1 MEGQEARNNSSS
13 VRRALSI
20 LDYLSDHAEGR
31 GLTLA
36 DLARGLDMN
45 KSTLLRLLSPLRDYG
60 LVDQDPETER
70 YRLGLRT
77 LHWAQ
82 ACLASLQL
90 RSVAVPLLQAL
101 MEASRETV
109 HLVVWDHG
117 EVVYVD
123 KVESPN
129 TIRMFS
135 RVGVRMPAY
144 CTAVGKAFLAHL
156 PEAAFDEVVA
166 RGLAPRTTNTL
177 TTPEAL
183 RQDLER
189 IRVRGYS
196 IDNVEN
202 EPEVRCVGAPVFDHA
217 GRVVAAMSVSGPT
230 SRVTLDR
237 VEELGRLVKRT
248 AEGVSERLGY
258 RRENP
263 SVPV

>member
-31 GLTLA
+31 GLALA

-45 KSTLLRLLSPLRDYG
+45 KSTLLRLLAPLREYG
-60 LVDQDPETER
+60 LVEQDTETER

-82 ACLASLQL
+82 AFLAGIQL
-90 RSVAVPLLQAL
+90 RSVAAPLLQEL
-101 MEASRETV
+101 MEASHETV
-109 HLVVWDHG
+109 HLVVYDHG
-117 EVVYVD
+117 DVVYVD

-144 CTAVGKAFLAHL
+144 CTSVGKAFLAHL
-156 PEAAFDEVVA
+156 PQTALDEVLA
-166 RGLAPRTTNTL
+166 RGLAPRTPNTL

-189 IRVRGYS
+189 IRARGYS
-196 IDNVEN
+196 VDDVEN
-202 EPEVRCVGAPVFDHA
+202 EPEVRCVGAPIFDHA
-217 GRVVAAMSVSGPT
+217 GRVVAAVSISGPT
-230 SRVTLDR
+230 SRVTPDR
-237 VEELGRLVKRT
+237 VEELGRMVQRT
-248 AEGVSERLGY
+248 AEGVSERLGF
-258 RRENP
+258 RRASL
-263 SVPV
+263 SVSV